1 MSKMPELQRCLH
13 IKDGDDTIV
22 TRVKLEDLIDAIA
35 ARATT
40 IF

>member
-1 MSKMPELQRCLH
+1 MPYLQWQRRLH
-13 IKDGDDTIV
+13 IDNGDDAIV
-22 TRVKLEDLIDAIA
+22 TRVKLEDLINAIA